1 MNENTNNDSLFS
13 GFKAIQPSNYAY
25 DNKFDLGFGQ
35 L

>member
-1 MNENTNNDSLFS
+1 MNGKTRNDSLFS
-13 GFKAIQPSNYAY
+13 EFKVIQPSNYAY